1 MSADVREII
10 EGQLRA
16 AGLKVT
22 PQRYAVL
29 DYLWSNRT
37 HPTAEEI
44 EAAVNQRFPCASRA
58 TVYNT
63 LHALHEAGLVQELYG
78 QGGVTRYDIKV
89 EPHHHFICRRCGQLE
104 DIEASA
110 VQVEAR
116 EKFSDYQ
123 VESIEVV
130 VRGLCG
136 ECQRDLENQG
146 EGENHAERRGESDSF
161 EYRS

>member
-1 MSADVREII
+1 MPRNDKQVRLWV

-89 EPHHHFICRRCGQLE
+89 EPHHHFICRRCGLIE
-104 DIEASA
+104 D
-110 VQVEAR
+110 VKVERLSVKAR
-116 EKFSDYQ
+116 LPLQSGHR
-123 VESIEVV
+123 VEELDVV
-130 VRGLCG
+130 IRGLCAK
-136 ECQRDLENQG
+136 CRKIA
-146 EGENHAERRGESDSF
+146 EG
-161 EYRS
+161 